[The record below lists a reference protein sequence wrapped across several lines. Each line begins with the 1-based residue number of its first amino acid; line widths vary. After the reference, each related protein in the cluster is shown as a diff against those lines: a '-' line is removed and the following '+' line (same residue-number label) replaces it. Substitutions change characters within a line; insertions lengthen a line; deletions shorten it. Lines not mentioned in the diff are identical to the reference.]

1 MKLTFLGTRGNIEAR
16 SKAHGRHTALL
27 ISYRGRDVM
36 IDCGADWRGRLEEVA
51 PRAVVMTHAHPDH
64 AQGLVDGTQRPVHAT
79 AEAWATMRDWPIA
92 DRHTMRPREPVSV
105 EGITF
110 EAFPV
115 EHSLRAPAVG
125 YRVSAGRAVIFYVP
139 DVVFIKE
146 RAAALAGVQLY
157 IGDGAS
163 LTRPLIRRR
172 EDRLIGHT
180 PVGTQLTWCQE
191 AGISRAIIS
200 HCGSELVTAGPAEVE
215 ARVQAMGA
223 ERGVEA
229 SIATDGMAIVLR

>member
-1 MKLTFLGTRGNIEAR
+1 MKLIFLGTRGNIGAR
-16 SKAHGRHTALL
+16 SPIHGRHTALL
-27 ISYRGRDVM
+27 VSYHRRDVM
-36 IDCGADWRGRLEEVA
+36 IDCGADWRGHVNGIA
-51 PRAVVMTHAHPDH
+51 PGAVVVTHAHPDH
-64 AQGLVDGTQRPVHAT
+64 AVGLKDGTRCPVYAT
-79 AEAWATMRDWPIA
+79 AESWQHMEDWPIT
-92 DRHTMRPREPVSV
+92 DRRLIRPRRPVSV

-146 RAAALAGVQLY
+146 RQAALGGVRLY
-157 IGDGAS
+157 IGDGAT

-172 EDRLIGHT
+172 EDHLIGHT
-180 PVGTQLTWCQE
+180 PVRTQLTWCTE
-191 AGISRAIIS
+191 AGIRRAIIT
-200 HCGSELVTAGPAEVE
+200 HCGSEIVTSDPTEVE
-215 ARVQAMGA
+215 ARVRAMGD

-229 SIATDGMAIVLR
+229 IIARDGMAFVLR